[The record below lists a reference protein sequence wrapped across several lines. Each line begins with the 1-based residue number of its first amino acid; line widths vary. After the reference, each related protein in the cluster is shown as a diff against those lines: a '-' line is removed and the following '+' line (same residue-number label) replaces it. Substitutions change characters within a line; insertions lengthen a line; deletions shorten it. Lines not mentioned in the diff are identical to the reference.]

1 MIAFLKAAMLPAA
14 LVAALF
20 SPSSPP
26 SSAPSNCIQHEC
38 GRPPVKVVSNGYT
51 YSYNHAGRYF
61 LGTASFGTSGGEL
74 GATYRVVQVID
85 CGQAVPD
92 PGGDGLVVT
101 DCPRAVCRVGA
112 AVGRWVILFSRETA
126 PVAVL
131 AWTRGARRCAVVT
144 APIPLAAVEA
154 AAAEYLARTVPAAV
168 PVIQPGA
175 VTLVAFPTIVSTPDP
190 GPTGFAITLPLPG
203 LVKVTPAFTWTF
215 TDPDGTTTPG
225 QGAGTAFDGTAPS
238 TPGYYLTHAFTTAG
252 TGTVAVAETW
262 TGTVTV
268 DGVGPVALDP
278 LVLTRGARLVVREN
292 RPVLV
297 GH

>member
-1 MIAFLKAAMLPAA
+1 MKRSVGAA
-14 LVAALF
+14 LAAVLVVAVSASF
-20 SPSSPP
+20 SPDT
-26 SSAPSNCIQHEC
+26 SAADTPCHALLCE
-38 GRPPVKVVSNGYT
+38 PPVKVVSDGYA
-51 YSYNHAGRYF
+51 YSYDRAGRYF
-61 LGTASFGTSGGEL
+61 LGTARFGTAG
-74 GATYRVVQVID
+74 GATAASYDVVPVID
-85 CGQAVPD
+85 CGLRVTP
-92 PGGDGLVVT
+92 PGAGELAPT
-101 DCPRAVCRVGA
+101 DCPRAVCQVGA

-126 PVAVL
+126 PDAVL

-154 AAAEYLARTVPAAV
+154 AAAEHLARTVPAAV

-175 VTLVAFPTIVSTPDP
+175 LTLVAFPTIVSTPDP
-190 GPTGFAITLPLPG
+190 GPTGFGITLPLPG
-203 LVKVTPAFTWTF
+203 LVAVTPTFGWTF

-225 QGAGTAFDGTAPS
+225 TGAGTAFDGTAPS

-278 LVLTRGARLVVREN
+278 LVTTRAAQLIVREN